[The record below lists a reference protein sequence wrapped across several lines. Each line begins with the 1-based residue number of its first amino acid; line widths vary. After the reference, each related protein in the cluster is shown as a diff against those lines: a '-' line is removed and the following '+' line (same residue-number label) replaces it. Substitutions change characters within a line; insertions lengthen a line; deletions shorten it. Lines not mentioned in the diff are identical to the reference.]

1 MAEHDRRPLARGSDA
16 ARDAASIASAPSSVR
31 GAVDHRERAS
41 RRASHW
47 LALFFIALALVFA
60 VFAWATGDTFF
71 FRLATESLIF
81 GGFAM
86 SVDLLLGF
94 TGLLS
99 LGQALFFGLGAYGS
113 ALVLKE
119 ITPSFWLAIGVTLAA
134 ATLVGAIAGFI
145 AIRARGVYFAL
156 ITFGLAEVVSKI
168 VFNTRELGGSDGI
181 IGIPVVAANFG
192 VFSVDAANAPAFFL
206 LMLVVIMA
214 IYFSLAYLL
223 STPFGRLMDA
233 VRVNESRVSFLG
245 FDPRT
250 IKWISFVLAADVAA
264 LSGAFYPM
272 LRGFVS
278 PELMYFTASGNA
290 VITVIVGG
298 VGTLIGPLYGSVIL
312 FGLKSVIGT
321 FTEHHL
327 IVIGLLFMASVI
339 FLPKGLVGAL
349 HPRLA
354 AWAVRRARPRK

>member
-1 MAEHDRRPLARGSDA
+1 MVDRDLPSLP
-16 ARDAASIASAPSSVR
+16 RDGKGTTIRA
-31 GAVDHRERAS
+31 AVDHRERAS
-41 RRASHW
+41 RRASRW
-47 LALFFIALALVFA
+47 LALFFIALALIFA
-60 VFAWATGDTFF
+60 VVARLTGDTFF
-71 FRLATESLIF
+71 FRLATEALLF

-113 ALVLKE
+113 ALMLKE
-119 ITPSFWLAIGVTLAA
+119 VAPSFWLAIGATLVG
-134 ATLVGAIAGFI
+134 ATLVGAIAGVI

-192 VFSVDAANAPAFFL
+192 AFSIDTADPPAFFL
-206 LMLVVIMA
+206 LMLVIIMA
-214 IYFSLAYLL
+214 IYFALAYLL
-223 STPFGRLMDA
+223 ATPFGRLMDA

-245 FDPRT
+245 FDPR
-250 IKWISFVLAADVAA
+250 IVKWIAFVLAADVAA
-264 LSGAFYPM
+264 VSGAFYPM

-278 PELMYFTASGNA
+278 PELLYFTASGNA

-327 IVIGLLFMASVI
+327 IVIGVLFMVSVI
-339 FLPKGLVGAL
+339 FFPKGLAGAV

-354 AWAVRRARPRK
+354 AWIAGRKGGRE

>member
-1 MAEHDRRPLARGSDA
+1 MADAQRPAGDA
-16 ARDAASIASAPSSVR
+16 PGIRA
-31 GAVDHRERAS
+31 AVDGRDRAS
-41 RRASHW
+41 RRASRW

-60 VFAWATGDTFF
+60 VVAAASGDTFF
-71 FRLATESLIF
+71 LRLATEALIY

-99 LGQALFFGLGAYGS
+99 LGQALFFGLGAYVS

-119 ITPSFWLAIGVTLAA
+119 AAPSFWLALA
-134 ATLVGAIAGFI
+134 ATLVVATLAGAVAGFI

-156 ITFGLAEVVSKI
+156 ITFGLAEVVAKI
-168 VFNTRELGGSDGI
+168 IFNTRDLGGSDGI
-181 IGIPVVAANFG
+181 IGVPIVAANFG
-192 VFSVDAANAPAFFL
+192 VFAIDAANALAFFL
-206 LMLVVIMA
+206 LILTIIMA
-214 IYFSLAYLL
+214 IYFALAYLL
-223 STPFGRLMDA
+223 ATPLGRLMGA

-245 FDPRT
+245 FDPQK
-250 IKWISFVLAADVAA
+250 IKLIAFVLAADIAA

-278 PELMYFTASGNA
+278 PDLMYFTASGNA

-298 VGTLIGPLYGSVIL
+298 VGTLIGALYGSVML

-327 IVIGLLFMASVI
+327 IVIGVLFMLSVI
-339 FLPKGLVGAL
+339 FFPRGLIGTL
-349 HPRLA
+349 HPHLEVWA
-354 AWAVRRARPRK
+354 ARREGRR

>member
-1 MAEHDRRPLARGSDA
+1 MAERKL
-16 ARDAASIASAPSSVR
+16 AASVRDGAAGPSASSFIRA
-31 GAVDHRERAS
+31 AVDHRERAS

-60 VFAWATGDTFF
+60 LIAWATGDTFF
-71 FRLATESLIF
+71 FRLATEALIF

-119 ITPSFWLAIGVTLAA
+119 VTPSFWLAIA
-134 ATLVGAIAGFI
+134 ATLVGATVVGAIAGII

-192 VFSVDAANAPAFFL
+192 VFSIDAANAPGFFL
-206 LMLVVIMA
+206 LMLVIIMA
-214 IYFSLAYLL
+214 IYFALAYLL
-223 STPFGRLMDA
+223 VTPFGRLMDA

-245 FDPRT
+245 FDPRVV
-250 IKWISFVLAADVAA
+250 KWIAFVLAADVAA
-264 LSGAFYPM
+264 VSGAFYPM

-278 PELMYFTASGNA
+278 PELLYFTASGNA
-290 VITVIVGG
+290 LITVIVGG

-321 FTEHHL
+321 FTEYHL
-327 IVIGLLFMASVI
+327 ILIGLLFMASVI
-339 FLPKGLVGAL
+339 FFPKGLVGAI

-354 AWAVRRARPRK
+354 AWIARRPGARK